1 MKNSSKQLMVVA
13 ASVAAGAA
21 IKFLFTSRQQK
32 RPYKY
37 QGESWM
43 GKCSKEKL
51 EMIKGRIEMH
61 KSRLENQL
69 QKINTRLGQFET

>member
-13 ASVAAGAA
+13 AIIATGAA

-32 RPYKY
+32 RHDKY

-61 KSRLENQL
+61 KSRLEKRL
-69 QKINTRLGQFET
+69 QKIK